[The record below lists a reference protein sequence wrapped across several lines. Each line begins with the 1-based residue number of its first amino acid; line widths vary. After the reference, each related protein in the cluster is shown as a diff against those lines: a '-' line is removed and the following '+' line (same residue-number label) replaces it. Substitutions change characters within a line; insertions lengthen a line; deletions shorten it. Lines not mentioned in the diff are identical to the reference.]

1 MAELKDFLEQQS
13 NSLSDFVTDVAQN
26 PMWSRPS
33 AQNKAAHSAIL
44 SDKPIETY
52 DRVMGEMQQNSTSTT
67 YDASVQAYKDKVL
80 GTSRGVVGDVFGQ
93 ENVSIEQKG
102 LMADGYV
109 ALSNEKPSAHQDV
122 IRQSII
128 EPVTGENIVAETGR
142 IDTALSIK
150 QINQTQSEMQDLLNV
165 FIGEQDRTIVSN
177 VKDLVQGIVPFV
189 WNQQMSNVRSDLGDN
204 DLPGGLESF
213 VASGFSRADLRDKM
227 RSLDDGERI
236 DFAKKLIGIVN
247 DHPGTILSDE
257 NKWESA
263 EILRIGLE
271 NGYYSTFDEYF
282 DSAMS
287 ILDSTIVLAPVA
299 RVLSGTKAGAKMVAA
314 AGDVYR
320 PVVNMV
326 KRRSVQA
333 PVSPMSP
340 SQAIKEG
347 NPEKARA
354 LHDAVN
360 LDETG
365 ELAEATYGAT
375 RVDAMGHDI
384 ANEVL
389 MPGDVVKHKVGMS
402 NVPTENYRPD
412 ARVVD
417 MASRNGAI
425 YLPDVE
431 KAGVKAKVINDFK
444 AANGIVP
451 RTAMFREGTIVDGV
465 EGTAMNDRV
474 MIRAVYGPQDGGF
487 GNGADFVANS
497 AGEMQAVDN
506 VRSAAD
512 RVKAGLRS
520 YGIDDDDIEI
530 LVRQGEYYQPVPMS
544 LVNPKETNF
553 LIQVKH
559 DYKIAADDLDFG
571 HFDVKWNMFDRLKA
585 FTGNKQGSIQRHL
598 LAPSSM
604 LRKELTL
611 GANAAIDQGSLMNKE
626 LLDLGKGFTDLYD
639 KFDVSRKAYIFEE
652 IKRANFEGKAIDLPR
667 ISAEGAT
674 PNEIK
679 SLRKWKEYHDT
690 LYYLENADLKKTLRN
705 GGYQVL
711 DGGADGTSLYARP
724 IARSQVTGTQR
735 VYDVEADEIV
745 TLSKEEV
752 TKLYDEGGHFSNL
765 RSNMDVNGEVV
776 GPEGIAAFV
785 RNQAGGTISRGFRD
799 GEAALNYRDGYY
811 GVKYDAP
818 YYVDKVFT
826 KPNGQEYTK
835 AVSVTGSYKDAE
847 RYAANQAKLDGGTYR
862 ARADTKND
870 VERRELDIQVAE
882 SGGRSAQRIRGER
895 LEDATDPM
903 NSGVDHQY
911 VVGPVDSL
919 ISSARSISNRV
930 ATRDYL
936 EAGKG
941 RFLNQFKELLPKNA
955 YGQPMWPTNIS
966 QIGRKGEFA
975 TKQLADAHTT
985 FEYLHYL
992 ENGYINGLD
1001 NGIKAV
1007 MRFFAETAG
1016 RNDLSRAEKVAH
1028 ALGNSI
1034 GPTGFVKNT
1043 AFNLY
1048 LVLNPARQF
1057 IVQGHQA
1064 VQLSAIHPVYA
1075 ATRLVPDTAVL
1086 VAARMTKNGVVD
1098 KNLAKAMGR
1107 TQEEVKEMFE
1117 GYRDSGL
1124 SAAID
1129 RQNLLNGSLAQYADD
1144 LAYKSSAVGGFNK
1157 VGRGLGK
1164 VLDFSRRV
1172 GFDAGEEMNMMTA
1185 WLAHYDKAKTKAKG
1199 RKLDQ
1204 SDWDT
1209 IRGEARDF
1217 TYNMNLAGDMPYNQ
1231 NWLGMAF
1238 QFMQVPHKALLQMS
1252 FNRNLTVRQ
1261 KAQLIVYNTAMY
1273 GVPSGSLMYSQLE
1286 KELPEEGEFRDAV
1299 LQGVEAYTLN
1309 SLLSLMSGEETS
1321 INFQGLAASDMQG
1334 TYDFVANLVAS
1345 PATAIMAASP
1355 SGSLLFGNNP
1365 KITGVVRT
1373 ALKLTNFMPED
1384 GPFDVTFESALIETL
1399 SLSSGFSN
1407 AFKARVAVK
1416 LGQHKNAYGMTSDGT
1431 VTKAEAYAKIFGF
1444 ESLAQ
1449 AQERYVS
1456 NEVYEGTQSFYTD
1469 IDEQYRLVK
1478 LQMARVGKDFSKPED
1493 AVKMINWI
1501 SINYEGD
1508 GKAQEYFFSLIKK
1521 DAEKGGDTTL
1531 LDTLINRG
1539 SEGVLS
1545 KDKFRQLVRSMP
1557 ESPARTQTLQIL
1569 NDQDEL
1575 LKR

>member
-52 DRVMGEMQQNSTSTT
+52 DRVMGEMQQNSTSLS

-93 ENVSIEQKG
+93 EDVSIEQKG

-109 ALSNEKPSAHQDV
+109 ALSNEKPSIHEDV
-122 IRQSII
+122 ILQSII
-128 EPVTGENIVAETGR
+128 EPVTGENIVAEKGR

-150 QINQTQSEMQDLLNV
+150 QINQTQAEMQDLINV
-165 FIGEQDRTIVSN
+165 FIGQQNPTVSSILLDIAQGILPFVGNQQLSN
-177 VKDLVQGIVPFV
+177 VSSDVGT
-189 WNQQMSNVRSDLGDN
+189 NVI
-204 DLPGGLESF
+204 PGGWESF
-213 VASGFSRADLRDKM
+213 ALSGMTRAKLRDHM
-227 RSLDDGERI
+227 RNLDDGERI
-236 DFAKKLIGIVN
+236 SFAKSLIDIVN
-247 DHPGTILSDE
+247 SHPGTFLSNE
-257 NKWESA
+257 NKMEQA

-282 DSAMS
+282 DSTMS
-287 ILDSTIVLAPVA
+287 VLDSSIIFLPVSRFLA
-299 RVLSGTKAGAKMVAA
+299 STKLGISAIEA
-314 AGDVYR
+314 AGKVYK
-320 PVVNMV
+320 PVVNV
-326 KRRSVQA
+326 VQRRFVQA

-365 ELAEATYGAT
+365 ELAEATYGAS

-451 RTAMFREGTIVDGV
+451 RTAMFREGTIIDGV

-487 GNGADFVANS
+487 GNGADFVADS
-497 AGEMQAVDN
+497 AGQMQAVDN

-559 DYKIAADDLDFG
+559 DYKIAADDIDFG
-571 HFDVKWNMFDRLKA
+571 HFDVKWNIFDRLKA
-585 FTGNKQGSIQRHL
+585 FTGNKQGSLQRHL

-611 GANAAIDQGSLMNKE
+611 GANSAIDQGSLMNKE
-626 LLDLGKGFTDLYD
+626 LLDLGKNFTDLYD

-652 IKRANFEGKAIDLPR
+652 IKRANFDGVAIDLPR

-705 GGYQVL
+705 NGYQVL
-711 DGGADGTSLYARP
+711 DGGADGTKLYARP
-724 IARSQVTGTQR
+724 IPQSQVNGTQR

-752 TKLYDEGGHFSNL
+752 TKLYEEGGHFSNL

-862 ARADTKND
+862 PRRDTKND
-870 VERRELDIQVAE
+870 GERRELDIQVAE
-882 SGGRSAQRIRGER
+882 SGGRSAQRVRGER

-919 ISSARSISNRV
+919 ISSARSISNRI

-941 RFLNQFKELLPKNA
+941 RFLSQFGELLPKNA

-975 TKQLADAHTT
+975 SKQLADAHTT

-992 ENGYINGLD
+992 ENGYINGMD

-1007 MRFFAETAG
+1007 MRAFGEAAG
-1016 RNDLSRAEKVAH
+1016 RADWTKAEKAAH

-1064 VQLSAIHPVYA
+1064 VQLSAITPVYA
-1075 ATRLVPDTAVL
+1075 ATRLVPDTALL
-1086 VAARMTKNGVVD
+1086 VAARVSKNGVVD
-1098 KNLAKAMGR
+1098 KNLAKGMGR

-1252 FNRNLTVRQ
+1252 FNRNLTARQ
-1261 KAQLIVYNTAMY
+1261 KAQLIVFNTAMY
-1273 GVPSGSLMYSQLE
+1273 GAPAGSVFYSKLE
-1286 KELPEEGEFRDAV
+1286 KELPEDGWVRDAV
-1299 LQGVEAYTLN
+1299 LQGGEAYALN
-1309 SLLSLMSGEETS
+1309 TLLSLMSGDETS
-1321 INFQGLAASDMQG
+1321 INFQGLAASDNQG
-1334 TYDFVANLVAS
+1334 MYDFFSNLIVS
-1345 PATAIMAASP
+1345 PATTIMAASP

-1365 KITGVVRT
+1365 RITGVVRT

-1384 GPFDVTFESALIETL
+1384 GPFDTTFKSAIIETL

-1407 AFKARVAVK
+1407 AFKARMAVK
-1416 LGQHKNAYGMTSDGT
+1416 LGQHKNAYGKVTEDGVPET
-1431 VTKAEAYAKIFGF
+1431 QGYALIFGF
-1444 ESLAQ
+1444 TSEAEARQ
-1449 AQERYVS
+1449 RYVA
-1456 NEVYEGTQSFYTD
+1456 NEVYEATQSFYTD
-1469 IDEQYRLVK
+1469 IEEHYRLVK
-1478 LQMARVGKDFSKPED
+1478 LQMARVGNDLSNPED
-1493 AVKMINWI
+1493 AVKLINWVAL
-1501 SINYEGD
+1501 NYEGEP
-1508 GKAQEYFFSLIKK
+1508 KAQEHFFSLIKK
-1521 DAEKGGDTTL
+1521 DAEKAGDTTL
-1531 LDTLINRG
+1531 LDTVIKFGEDGVFDRDKYEQLI
-1539 SEGVLS
+1539 
-1545 KDKFRQLVRSMP
+1545 RSLP
-1557 ESPARTQTLQIL
+1557 DSPGRTETLQIL
-1569 NDQDEL
+1569 NDQKEL